1 MAFTIEKRIRATRL
15 CLAMF
20 ISFIYTSYVGV
31 SEGIWVVMT
40 CPIVLFDNA
49 TLGGTIN
56 KSHLRFWGTFLSA
69 AFGMIFI
76 VGFANNVTIN
86 LIAIGVGV
94 FLATYW
100 YMDGKQ
106 GYAGGLMTWTLP
118 ILLLN
123 HNDLKSAFLRL
134 LNISL
139 GIVIS
144 YLLLRFFYPEYARNK
159 MLSSMRNTL
168 SELENLVIAITDEKL
183 NDAEI
188 QAMYL
193 QHETNILTNIN
204 GFMRWQNEAVL
215 ETKAHP
221 EYVSSGA
228 KAFLHVRRLYRLLSV
243 MVFHFDCSRMRT
255 NQEVMDK
262 FGLIKQQMDLIIIA
276 LQNNRHDY
284 YLPEQW
290 LQIEPANLEL
300 QDTSDIH
307 HHALSALSISNI
319 IYEEMRAI
327 MANLVIFFQSRKANN
342 YY

>member
-1 MAFTIEKRIRATRL
+1 MQFTTEKRIRATRL
-15 CLAMF
+15 CLAML
-20 ISFIYTSYVGV
+20 ISFMYTSYVGV

-49 TLGGTIN
+49 TLGGTLN
-56 KSHLRFWGTFLSA
+56 KSHLRFWGTFFSA

-76 VGFANNVTIN
+76 VGFANNVIIN
-86 LIAIGVGV
+86 VIAIGLGV

-106 GYAGGLMTWTLP
+106 GYAGGLITWTLP

-123 HNDLKSAFLRL
+123 NNNLKSAFLRL

-139 GIVIS
+139 GIIIS
-144 YLLLRFFYPEYARNK
+144 YFLLRFFYPEYARNR
-159 MLSSMRNTL
+159 MLSSMQKTIE
-168 SELENLVIAITDEKL
+168 ELETMLIAITDTKL
-183 NDAEI
+183 SDAAI

-193 QHETNILTNIN
+193 QHETKILANIN
-204 GFMRWQNEAVL
+204 GFIRWQNEAEL

-221 EYVSSGA
+221 EYVESGSRA
-228 KAFLHVRRLYRLLSV
+228 YLHVRRLYRLLSV
-243 MVFHFDCSRMRT
+243 IIFHFDCSKIRT
-255 NQEVMDK
+255 NNDVMDK
-262 FGLIKQQMDLIIIA
+262 FNLITQQMDLIIQA
-276 LQNNRHDY
+276 LHNNRHDY

-290 LQIEPANLEL
+290 LQNTSKDLESE
-300 QDTSDIH
+300 DMSYIH
-307 HHALSALSISNI
+307 HQALSALSISNI
-319 IYEEMRAI
+319 IHEEIRAI